1 MCFGCCCY
9 TCLNSIII
17 YFEFTD
23 RSYVLTTKCI
33 SILIYHTHLSNV
45 INFLIFN
52 SGNHRFIARAEAL
65 RNSRSTNRSEAE
77 TIYAENAHEQQ
88 FAKKQTEQGDNEECG
103 TAGCVKAASKI
114 IERIDETVDPC
125 ENFYEFACGNFIK
138 NTVLPDDKVTL
149 DSFSIVRDL
158 VDDQLKTIINEKSD
172 PKESKPF
179 RLAKDYNAACLN
191 KDIIAERGIK
201 PLADILESYGGWPVI
216 KGDLW
221 SDSNWNWIEVIQKFR
236 RMGLETNIIFS
247 FSVSTDLK
255 NSSARV
261 LNVSHLKLIFVMQTK
276 TYSFL
281 KYLD

>member
-9 TCLNSIII
+9 TCLSSIII
-17 YFEFTD
+17 CFEFTD

-33 SILIYHTHLSNV
+33 PILIYRIHLSNV
-45 INFLIFN
+45 ITINFLIWN

-65 RNSRSTNRSEAE
+65 RNSRSTNRSEEIAE
-77 TIYAENAHEQQ
+77 TIYAENVHEQQ
-88 FAKKQTEQGDNEECG
+88 SSKSNAKKQIEQGDNEECK

-125 ENFYEFACGNFIK
+125 ENFYEFACGNFLK

-149 DSFSIVRDL
+149 DSFSIVRDI

-221 SDSNWNWIEVIQKFR
+221 SDSSWNWIEIIQKFR

-261 LNVSHLKLIFVMQTK
+261 LNVSHLKSIFVMQT
-276 TYSFL
+276 
-281 KYLD
+281 